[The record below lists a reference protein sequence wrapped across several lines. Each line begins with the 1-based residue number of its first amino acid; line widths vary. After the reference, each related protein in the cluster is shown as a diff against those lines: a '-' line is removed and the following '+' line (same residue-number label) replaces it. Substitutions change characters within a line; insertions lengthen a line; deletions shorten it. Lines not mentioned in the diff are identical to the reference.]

1 MNPAAG
7 QIAPAEVVK
16 LTDCRSAD
24 IDAVMKKYP
33 DRRSGVMGVLWIA
46 QEERGWISPDTM
58 EEVAGICDIQPSE
71 VMELV
76 TFYTMYHRR
85 PVGKY
90 VLGVCGTMPCALC
103 GAEGLL
109 SYLKGK
115 LGVDLEQTTPDGLFT
130 IKKMEC
136 LGACSEAP
144 LMLVNK
150 TLAINLTRKRVDEL
164 IEGYRK
170 EGESKITNGR

>member
-1 MNPAAG
+1 MNPIAG
-7 QIAPAEVVK
+7 QIVQEEVAK
-16 LTDCRSAD
+16 LTDCRGAD

-33 DRRSGVMGVLWIA
+33 DRRSGAMGVLWIA
-46 QEERGWISPDTM
+46 QEERGWISPETM
-58 EEVAGICDIQPSE
+58 EEIAGICAMQPSE

-103 GAEGLL
+103 GADGLL

-150 TLAINLTRKRVDEL
+150 TLAINLTRKNVDEL
-164 IEGYRK
+164 IERCRQEEDAEK
-170 EGESKITNGR
+170 